1 MLKTASLLAAL
12 ATAAL
17 IATPALAAKH
27 QFSCYDFAWQSQE
40 MKDCQANPEKF
51 KAMMH
56 KGAMHKGAV
65 HKAAAHKAMKGKAKG
80 MEMKK
85 DMPQKKS

>member
-12 ATAAL
+12 AAVAL
-17 IATPALAAKH
+17 VATPALAANH
-27 QFSCYDFAWQSQE
+27 PFSCYDFAWQSQE
-40 MKDCQANPEKF
+40 MKDCQANPDKF

-56 KGAMHKGAV
+56 KGMMHKGMM
-65 HKAAAHKAMKGKAKG
+65 HKAAAHKTMNGKAKG

-85 DMPQKKS
+85 DVPEKKS

>member
-17 IATPALAAKH
+17 VATPALAAKH

-51 KAMMH
+51 KGMH
-56 KGAMHKGAV
+56 KGAMHKGAM
-65 HKAAAHKAMKGKAKG
+65 HKASMHKGTKKGAKG